1 MGTTLGGG
9 AEDLMRRA
17 IGLLAALL
25 GSTLGG
31 WVTTLGG
38 GTGTR
43 ATGILGWSSTKV
55 VRGCLERTLQMER
68 AGGDRF
74 ADGALGTGTVGEG
87 AGGGVAGVLGIQ
99 LVNRLQSFEMVVSCS

>member
-1 MGTTLGGG
+1 MGEMATLMGTTLGGG

-43 ATGILGWSSTKV
+43 ATGILGWSSTKAG
-55 VRGCLERTLQMER
+55 RDCLKKMLQMER

-74 ADGALGTGTVGEG
+74 ASGAMGTGTAGEG
-87 AGGGVAGVLGIQ
+87 VGGGVAAVL
-99 LVNRLQSFEMVVSCS
+99 C